1 MSLKAEL
8 KKRVLQA
15 MRDKNELEK
24 DLLRVLLG
32 DLELAETRTGNEL
45 SEKDEQQIVRRMVK
59 SNQET
64 AALTQDPADVEKLK
78 QELAILEA
86 LLPKTL
92 SVAET
97 IAALEPVA
105 DDLRAAGNDGQATG
119 LAMKHLKPQGLQVD
133 GKDVAAA
140 VKQIRA

>member
-32 DLELAETRTGNEL
+32 DLELAETRTGKEL

>member
-78 QELAILEA
+78 LELAILEA

-140 VKQIRA
+140 VKQIRG

>member
-105 DDLRAAGNDGQATG
+105 DDLRTAGNDGQATG

>member
-92 SVAET
+92 SIAET

>member
-1 MSLKAEL
+1 MPLKDEL

-15 MRDKNELEK
+15 MKDKNELEK

-32 DLELAETRTGNEL
+32 DLELAETRTGSAL
-45 SEKDEQQIVRRMVK
+45 SDKEEQQIVRRMVK

-64 AALTQDPADVEKLK
+64 AALTQDPADVEKLR
-78 QELAILEA
+78 QELVILEG

-97 IAALEPVA
+97 IAALAPIA

-140 VKQIRA
+140 VRQIRS

>member
-15 MRDKNELEK
+15 MKDKNELEK

-32 DLELAETRTGNEL
+32 DLELAETRTGKEL

-78 QELAILEA
+78 LELTILEA

-140 VKQIRA
+140 VKQIRG

>member
-1 MSLKAEL
+1 MPLKDKL

-15 MRDKNELEK
+15 MKDKNELEK
-24 DLLRVLLG
+24 NLLRVLLG
-32 DLELAETRTGNEL
+32 DIELAETRNGSALSDNE
-45 SEKDEQQIVRRMVK
+45 EQQIVRRMVK

-64 AALTQDPADVEKLK
+64 AALTRDPADVEKLK
-78 QELAILEA
+78 QELAILEG

-140 VKQIRA
+140 VKQIRS